1 MLKIPKEYIAV
12 IEKEKNSDYGII
24 FPDFLGC
31 VSVGKTLEEA
41 KNMAEEALQFHID
54 GMLADGEEIPHPT
67 SLDKIKAK
75 FKKAEAFLIVPT
87 KIATKAARINI
98 TIDEKLLRKLDK
110 YLNNVGENRSSFFAQ
125 AIREKAIS
133 V

>member
-54 GMLADGEEIPHPT
+54 GMLADGEDIPHPT

-75 FKKAEAFLIVPT
+75 YKKAEAFLIVPT

-110 YLNNVGENRSSFFAQ
+110 YLNNVGENRSSFFAN
-125 AIREKAIS
+125 AIREKAVS
-133 V
+133 A

>member
-1 MLKIPKEYIAV
+1 MLRIPKEYIAV

-54 GMLADGEEIPHPT
+54 GMLADNEDVPHPT

-98 TIDEKLLRKLDK
+98 TVDEKLLRKLDK

-125 AIREKAIS
+125 AIREKAVS
-133 V
+133 A